1 MQNIFSI
8 DLESW
13 VHFYFSALK
22 KDCDI
27 SSDEKKKLDS
37 GYIPE
42 AISTLLGLLDKYKQ
56 KATFFVLGEVYN
68 WYPEAVRGIV
78 KRGHEIA
85 YHSHTHALIKNG
97 DVLRGELKKSEHF
110 INEFNPAGF
119 RALNIYIT
127 RDAMPCLKKHG
138 FRYSSSTYSDYRILN
153 YDGIDEIPVSSWPFR
168 GKHEIDQDLPKNL
181 TIKMLFREIPFG
193 SGLFISLFGA
203 RTSCFIERVNKE
215 NKPAIL
221 FIHPWQVCV
230 PKEISSLAFKL
241 KVLFRNPLCFPYT
254 WNIQKPLETLLSR
267 HSFTS
272 FKELYYS

>member
-119 RALNIYIT
+119 RAPNIYIT
-127 RDAMPCLKKHG
+127 RDAIQYLKEYG
-138 FRYSSSTYSDYRILN
+138 FKYSSSTYGDYN
-153 YDGIDEIPVSSWPFR
+153 VVNHNGIDEIPVSSLPYWR
-168 GKHEIDQDLPKNL
+168 QCHIDQSLPKHL
-181 TIKMLFREIPFG
+181 TVKMLFSQVPFG
-193 SGLFISLFGA
+193 SGLFISLF
-203 RTSCFIERVNKE
+203 RSCTSRFVERVNKE
-215 NKPAIL
+215 NNPAIL
-221 FIHPWQVCV
+221 FIHPWQICM
-230 PKEISSLAFKL
+230 PKEISNLSFRL
-241 KVLFRNPLCFPYT
+241 KVLFRNPFCFPYT
-254 WNIQKPLETLLSR
+254 RNIQKPLEAILSR